1 MAHLS
6 SLLAK
11 SGLASRRS
19 VLGRVGLAA
28 MGVCCLTPFESGWA
42 KPDEVVP
49 RKIVVGALL
58 SLTGEWSS
66 LGLASQAALQ
76 IAVDDLNAEFR
87 EAGLPTVVE
96 LRVEDTKLN
105 PVLAEQ
111 AFLKLARR
119 YNVSVVIGPQ
129 SSSEV
134 RAIKPLADRLGV
146 LVVSQGSTASSLAF
160 ADDSIFRFCPADV
173 EEGAAMAGLMVVDK
187 ITTVVPF
194 WRADPGNDGLHNSTK
209 SAFAALGGTFT
220 EGVRYAESETSFTDE
235 VLAIAGQVRAAS
247 VPGATVGVYLASF
260 DEGIAILEL
269 ARHYPELA
277 GIKWYSGDGLTQSV
291 ALLASP
297 TAAAFAAAVR
307 FTAPT
312 VGLDPAA
319 AGISQPLSDKIQAK
333 VGFVP
338 DAFALAAYDA
348 TIVAVLARQEVPVQ
362 RGTKSRVKSLWPTF
376 VRNANRYWG
385 ATGAAT
391 LNAAGDRKVGNYD
404 FFTVVDG
411 AGGLSWQFTGAF
423 VNGQVIE

>member
-1 MAHLS
+1 
-6 SLLAK
+6 
-11 SGLASRRS
+11 
-19 VLGRVGLAA
+19 
-28 MGVCCLTPFESGWA
+28 MGVCFMTPFESGWA
-42 KPDEVVP
+42 KPDEVAP

-87 EAGLPTVVE
+87 VAGLPTVVE
-96 LRVEDTKLN
+96 LRVEDTKLD

-111 AFLKLARR
+111 AFLKLTRR

-160 ADDSIFRFCPADV
+160 ADDAIFRFCPADV
-173 EEGAAMAGLMVVDK
+173 EEGQAVAGLMAVDK

-247 VPGATVGVYLASF
+247 VLGATVAVYLASF

-277 GIKWYSGDGLTQSV
+277 GVKWYSGDGLTQSV

-319 AGISQPLSDKIQAK
+319 ASISQPLSDKIQAK

-362 RGTKSRVKSLWPTF
+362 RGIKSRVKSLWPTF

-385 ATGAAT
+385 ATGATT

-404 FFTVVDG
+404 FFTVVDAAG
-411 AGGLSWQFTGAF
+411 ALSWQFTGAF

>member
-1 MAHLS
+1 
-6 SLLAK
+6 
-11 SGLASRRS
+11 
-19 VLGRVGLAA
+19 
-28 MGVCCLTPFESGWA
+28 
-42 KPDEVVP
+42 
-49 RKIVVGALL
+49 
-58 SLTGEWSS
+58 
-66 LGLASQAALQ
+66 
-76 IAVDDLNAEFR
+76 
-87 EAGLPTVVE
+87 LPTVVE
-96 LRVEDTKLN
+96 LRVEDTKLD

-111 AFLKLARR
+111 AFLKLTRR

-173 EEGAAMAGLMVVDK
+173 EEGQAVAGLMAVDK
-187 ITTVVPF
+187 ITTVVPL

-209 SAFAALGGTFT
+209 SALAALGGTFT

-277 GIKWYSGDGLTQSV
+277 GVKWYSGDGLTQSV

-319 AGISQPLSDKIQAK
+319 ASISQPLSDKIQAK

-362 RGTKSRVKSLWPTF
+362 RGTKSRLKSLWPTF

-385 ATGAAT
+385 ATGATT

>member
-1 MAHLS
+1 M
-6 SLLAK
+6 
-11 SGLASRRS
+11 ASRRS
-19 VLGRVGLAA
+19 LLGRVGLAA
-28 MGVCCLTPFESGWA
+28 MGVCFMTPFESGWA
-42 KPDEVVP
+42 KPDEVAP

-87 EAGLPTVVE
+87 VAGLPTVVE
-96 LRVEDTKLN
+96 LRVEDTKLD

-111 AFLKLARR
+111 AFLKLTRR

-160 ADDSIFRFCPADV
+160 ADDAIFRFCPADV
-173 EEGAAMAGLMVVDK
+173 EEGQAVAGLMAVDK

-247 VPGATVGVYLASF
+247 VPGATVAVYLASF

-269 ARHYPELA
+269 ARNYPELA
-277 GIKWYSGDGLTQSV
+277 GVKWYSGDGLTQSV

-319 AGISQPLSDKIQAK
+319 ASISQPLSDKIQAK

-362 RGTKSRVKSLWPTF
+362 RGIKSRVKSLWPTF

-385 ATGAAT
+385 ATGATT

-404 FFTVVDG
+404 FFTVVDAAG
-411 AGGLSWQFTGAF
+411 ALSWQFTGAF

>member
-1 MAHLS
+1 MCF
-6 SLLAK
+6 
-11 SGLASRRS
+11 
-19 VLGRVGLAA
+19 
-28 MGVCCLTPFESGWA
+28 MTPFESGWA
-42 KPDEVVP
+42 KPDEVAP

-96 LRVEDTKLN
+96 LRVEDTKLD

-111 AFLKLARR
+111 AFLKLTRR

-160 ADDSIFRFCPADV
+160 ADDAIFRFCPADV
-173 EEGAAMAGLMVVDK
+173 EEGQAVAGLMAVDK

-247 VPGATVGVYLASF
+247 VLGATVAVYLASF

-269 ARHYPELA
+269 ARNYPELA
-277 GIKWYSGDGLTQSV
+277 GVKWYSGDGLTQSV

-319 AGISQPLSDKIQAK
+319 ASISQPLSDKIQAK

-348 TIVAVLARQEVPVQ
+348 TIVAVLSRQEVPVQ

-385 ATGAAT
+385 ATGATT

-404 FFTVVDG
+404 FFTVVDAAG
-411 AGGLSWQFTGAF
+411 ALSWQFTGAF